1 MLIKLL
7 GLSLL
12 RLPQGALLPGKKPPK
27 SLACPPRGYGPTRWE
42 LGPIVWY
49 LGYNL
54 PLKGKKSGCCSVGA
68 IWPDFKDASTFLEYI
83 TEVRPA
89 GGPDSSMAEQLTL
102 NQRVVGSSP
111 TRGIPSILP
120 KHRLLIMP
128 FATNRC
134 RCR

>member
-1 MLIKLL
+1 M
-7 GLSLL
+7 GV
-12 RLPQGALLPGKKPPK
+12 
-27 SLACPPRGYGPTRWE
+27 GPN
-42 LGPIVWY
+42 GVV

-54 PLKGKKSGCCSVGA
+54 PLKGKKSRCRSVGA
-68 IWPDFKDASTFLEYI
+68 IWPDFKDTSTILEYI

-128 FATNRC
+128 FSTNRC